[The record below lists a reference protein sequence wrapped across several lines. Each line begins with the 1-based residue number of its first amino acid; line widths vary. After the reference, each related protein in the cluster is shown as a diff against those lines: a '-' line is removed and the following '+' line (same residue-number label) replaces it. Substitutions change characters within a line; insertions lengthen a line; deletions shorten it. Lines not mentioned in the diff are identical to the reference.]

1 MKPARAAVW
10 NARAA
15 LLYSLGAWT
24 TLGGLIYYSRLEK
37 ASTGTGTE
45 NENDPEANQGV
56 RKEVHTREYPFGLT
70 VTTEI
75 TYKEVPP
82 PLTQLLRRVVSF
94 FVPNDGP
101 PSEK

>member
-15 LLYSLGAWT
+15 LLYSLGGWT
-24 TLGGLIYYSRLEK
+24 TLGALIYYGRQDKGS
-37 ASTGTGTE
+37 TE
-45 NENDPEANQGV
+45 NEKDPNANQGTY
-56 RKEVHTREYPFGLT
+56 KEVRTKEYPFGLT

-75 TYKEVPP
+75 TYREVQP
-82 PLTQLLRRVVSF
+82 PLTRLLRRVVSF
-94 FVPNDGP
+94 FVPDDSP

>member
-15 LLYSLGAWT
+15 LLYSLGGWT
-24 TLGGLIYYSRLEK
+24 TLGGLIYYSRQNK
-37 ASTGTGTE
+37 ARIG
-45 NENDPEANQGV
+45 NENDPEANQGI
-56 RKEVHTREYPFGLT
+56 RKEVHTKEYPFGLT

-75 TYKEVPP
+75 TYKEVQP
-82 PLTQLLRRVVSF
+82 PLTRLLRRVVSF
-94 FVPNDGP
+94 FVPNDDP

>member
-1 MKPARAAVW
+1 MKPERAAAW

-24 TLGGLIYYSRLEK
+24 TLGALIYYRPLEK
-37 ASTGTGTE
+37 PSTE
-45 NENDPEANQGV
+45 SENDPEGNQGV
-56 RKEVHTREYPFGLT
+56 RKEVRTKEYPFGLT
-70 VTTEI
+70 VTTEV
-75 TYKEVPP
+75 TYKEDQP
-82 PLTQLLRRVVSF
+82 PLTRLLRRVVSF